1 MRPSVGGMRPPVD
14 GMRPPVDAFV
24 RAGIRAVG
32 WAVLAIAGILAFWM
46 AAWVPPELAAML
58 GSRFSQSR
66 TDPATMPAPGPPAAR
81 VSRRGTPRT
90 TRVGAGRQHGRGRRT
105 VA

>member
-1 MRPSVGGMRPPVD
+1 MRPSVG

-32 WAVLAIAGILAFWM
+32 WAVLAIAGVLAFWM

-66 TDPATMPAPGPPAAR
+66 TDPATMPAPGPPAAP

-90 TRVGAGRQHGRGRRT
+90 TRVEVRAPNGRGRRT